1 MENWKAEISKAG
13 RWAVYRMPG
22 YYGVFDHTAPGESL
36 KSCERRA
43 RLIAAAPK
51 LLAALAHMLG
61 AAEADCMDD
70 KSNVWRSYMLD
81 ARAALA
87 KARGA

>member
-43 RLIAAAPK
+43 RLIAAAPE
-51 LLAALAHMLG
+51 LLAALEGLARYVENSGEAWASLPEWQ
-61 AAEADCMDD
+61 AA
-70 KSNVWRSYMLD
+70 S
-81 ARAALA
+81 AALA

>member
-1 MENWKAEISKAG
+1 MENWKAEISKVG
-13 RWAVYRMPG
+13 HWAVYRMPG

-43 RLIAAAPK
+43 RLIAAAPE
-51 LLAALAHMLG
+51 LLAALEGLARYVENSGEAWASLPEWQ
-61 AAEADCMDD
+61 AA
-70 KSNVWRSYMLD
+70 S
-81 ARAALA
+81 AAIA